1 MQQSTTLPG
10 DVLLV
15 TAFISYVG
23 CFTKQFRLDLLN
35 KMWLTYLKTLEVFY
49 EYFINLFEYF
59 IHLFLILMYF
69 QASNSNNRR
78 LGSFDTSH

>member
-35 KMWLTYLKTLEVFY
+35 KMWLPYLKTLEVF
-49 EYFINLFEYF
+49 
-59 IHLFLILMYF
+59 ILSELYL
-69 QASNSNNRR
+69 NI
-78 LGSFDTSH
+78 FD